1 MQNSKRTL
9 KDLSFSNNGTEGNVL
24 NLIDRCSTFVGRTV
38 LQRQLSKAPSNFIDL
53 KKQQEVIKYWAENK
67 QNWTE
72 QITNG
77 TIVMLEKFYE
87 SADTYTG
94 HPGGMNFV
102 TGKFFQKIFNRNEYH
117 FTQFSIS
124 HLSDFLCGCQ
134 HFVSLLDSDKN
145 KLPILLQELL
155 EDMKMRLDHR
165 LTSELVNINKE
176 TPFKEIAQLSFHA
189 RREMKSAV
197 QHLTEHFAVLD
208 AWHSMAKAT
217 IENGWH
223 FPTLVHQDEVCLI
236 TKGLFHP
243 LLDNAV
249 QYDINFTK
257 DKNFMLLTGANMS
270 GKTTLMRTLGVAAIL
285 AHLGMGVP
293 AQSMTISFL
302 DSVITNMHVEDDLLK
317 GESFFLAEVKSMKQT
332 AESVAQKGSQLILM
346 DELFKGTN
354 VHDAYECTKAIVEGL
369 LQHPNHLMILST
381 HLHEVARYFENNKG
395 LNFYCFS
402 TTLANDGSFKFNYLL
417 EPGIS
422 DERIGYK
429 ILVQEGIVDILN
441 TKNTA

>member
-1 MQNSKRTL
+1 
-9 KDLSFSNNGTEGNVL
+9 
-24 NLIDRCSTFVGRTV
+24 
-38 LQRQLSKAPSNFIDL
+38 
-53 KKQQEVIKYWAENK
+53 
-67 QNWTE
+67 
-72 QITNG
+72 
-77 TIVMLEKFYE
+77 
-87 SADTYTG
+87 
-94 HPGGMNFV
+94 
-102 TGKFFQKIFNRNEYH
+102 
-117 FTQFSIS
+117 
-124 HLSDFLCGCQ
+124 
-134 HFVSLLDSDKN
+134 
-145 KLPILLQELL
+145 
-155 EDMKMRLDHR
+155 
-165 LTSELVNINKE
+165 
-176 TPFKEIAQLSFHA
+176 
-189 RREMKSAV
+189 
-197 QHLTEHFAVLD
+197 
-208 AWHSMAKAT
+208 
-217 IENGWH
+217 
-223 FPTLVHQDEVCLI
+223 
-236 TKGLFHP
+236 
-243 LLDNAV
+243 
-249 QYDINFTK
+249 
-257 DKNFMLLTGANMS
+257 MS